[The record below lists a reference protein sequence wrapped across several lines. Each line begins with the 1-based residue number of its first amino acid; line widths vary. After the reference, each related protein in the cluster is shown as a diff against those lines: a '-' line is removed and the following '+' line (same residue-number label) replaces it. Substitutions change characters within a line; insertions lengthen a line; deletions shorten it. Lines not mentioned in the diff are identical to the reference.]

1 MKKFIE
7 KHSQLS
13 YILAIIVSALPF
25 VIVIGVGFA
34 LGFSY
39 FQEYLPAK
47 TALANANQNNSFGAA
62 NDIIPMLEAELH
74 QAKVHLTVWGI
85 GFVIS
90 VIFSLVMTPIARKFL
105 LKSIQQNEYDEF
117 GRSKKR
123 GYENLTRAQREEL
136 DLKKTA
142 DLEMILPTSVV
153 KKIAKEGSLHPK
165 EDLEAMIGLNP
176 IKEKVRGLIAR
187 MEFEQAEN
195 KKKKKKDRTN
205 CMCGRHFAFLGS
217 AGTGKTTVARIIA
230 GSLYQNGYIKENK
243 IIEVDGN
250 FFKCSDRSAEKTKL
264 VCQMA
269 YDGVL
274 FIDEAYAMGEG
285 VYAKE
290 IIATLIKEMED
301 NRDRFMVILA
311 GYRNDMIYLIEQN
324 EGFKS
329 RIKEFIDFPDYDM
342 TEMKEIFTDMCH
354 KKNMVPTEEALNNLE
369 IRLGKEKQIKGFG
382 NGRTVRNIFEE
393 ALDNHALNYTD
404 ETRYQITGNDVSTKV
419 NDILQATSGNWTCAY
434 CGYKNPLN
442 LSSCIKCGGN
452 R

>member
-7 KHSQLS
+7 KHSQLA
-13 YILAIIVSALPF
+13 YVLAIIISVLPF
-25 VIVIGVGFA
+25 IVAIGVWVAFGYCY
-34 LGFSY
+34 L
-39 FQEYLPAK
+39 QEYRPAAE
-47 TALANANQNNSFGAA
+47 ALQKAEEGSSFGGTEDLLSVLSVEVSRART
-62 NDIIPMLEAELH
+62 
-74 QAKVHLTVWGI
+74 HLVLWGI
-85 GFVIS
+85 GSILS
-90 VIFSLVMTPIARKFL
+90 VFFGLFLAPVSKRFL
-105 LKSIQQNEYDEF
+105 LDSIQQNEYDEF

-123 GYENLTRAQREEL
+123 GYDHLTRQQREEL

-142 DLEMILPTSVV
+142 DLEMILPTSVI
-153 KKIAKEGSLHPK
+153 KKISKEGSHHPK
-165 EDLEAMIGLNP
+165 EDLESMIGLTP

-195 KKKKKKDRTN
+195 KKKKRKDRTN

-230 GSLYQNGYIKENK
+230 GSLYQNGYIKQNK

-285 VYAKE
+285 AYAKE

-311 GYRNDMIYLIEQN
+311 GYRNDMIYMINQN

-342 TEMKEIFTDMCH
+342 TEMKEIFTAMCN
-354 KKNMVPTEEALNNLE
+354 KKNFVPTEEALNNLE
-369 IRLGKEKQIKGFG
+369 IRLDKEKKIHGFG

-393 ALDNHALNYTD
+393 AMDNHALNYTE
-404 ETRYQITGNDVSTKV
+404 ETRYQITGADVSTKV
-419 NDILQATSGNWTCAY
+419 NDLLKG
-434 CGYKNPLN
+434 
-442 LSSCIKCGGN
+442 
-452 R
+452 